1 MPAAFNYFPALAT
14 LLKTAESYRHIVICL
29 PDLVRPERCL
39 SEESEPA
46 ERELATLLRKELSCL
61 QFSGPNVLHNVLP
74 NAYLWLMPPASSAHL
89 YEYFSEPVQWQTEAV
104 AQAPEKPQKPWF
116 IPPASSK
123 PKHVVVVGAGIA
135 GAATA
140 RALAEHGVRVSVLEA
155 EKPAQAASGNRQ
167 GLLYAKIS
175 PHNTEQTELLL
186 CGYGH
191 TRRLLE
197 HLLPQQGSWGG
208 NGVLHLNH
216 NTAETQRNALL
227 GQQTHHTHL
236 YRNIDSEEAS
246 SLAGV
251 ALTQGGLFWPQ
262 GIWLNPPAFVN
273 ALLTHPNITLHTHAP
288 LQKARHAGKHW
299 QLTTQQTAIEADC
312 MVYCTGASSGQIRP
326 LNHLPLRF
334 IRGQTALAPTT
345 SLSENLLV
353 ALSGASYIAPA
364 WQGIHCYGA
373 TFIQHDN
380 SNEWREEEEQA
391 NQEMLHELHSE
402 LARNLLSDRHS
413 LQGHAAVR
421 CDSSDHLPL
430 VGALGDSEAM
440 RKVYA
445 KLALDRNY
453 RISTPCPY
461 LPNVYVNTAHGTRGL
476 ASAPI
481 CAESLAAEILGLPNP
496 LSRRIREALHPNR
509 FIVRAIVRG
518 GSQK

>member
-1 MPAAFNYFPALAT
+1 MPAAFNCFPS
-14 LLKTAESYRHIVICL
+14 LLQLLIAAESHRHVVICL
-29 PDLVRPERCL
+29 PDLSQPELCL
-39 SEESEPA
+39 SENPQEA
-46 ERELATLLRKELSCL
+46 ELRLARLLQEKLSCL
-61 QFSGPNVLHNVLP
+61 QFSGPNVLQNVLP
-74 NAYLWLMPPASSAHL
+74 SSHLWLLPPDVAPRL
-89 YEYFSEPVQWQTEAV
+89 DEYFDAPVEWQTEAV
-104 AQAPEKPQKPWF
+104 PQLPEKTQKPWF
-116 IPPASSK
+116 IPPPPPK
-123 PKHVVVVGAGIA
+123 PEHVAVIGAGIA

-140 RALAEHGVRVSVLEA
+140 RALAERGVKVSVLEA

-197 HLLPQQGSWGG
+197 QLLPEKCSWGG

-216 NTAETQRNALL
+216 NQAEIQRNTLL
-227 GQQTHHTHL
+227 GQHIHHAHL
-236 YRNIDSEEAS
+236 YRSVSAEEAS
-246 SLAGV
+246 SLAGI
-251 ALTQGGLFWPQ
+251 ALTEGGLFWPQ
-262 GIWLNPPAFVN
+262 GVWLSPPAFIN
-273 ALLTHPNITLHTHAP
+273 ALLAHPNITVYSHCP
-288 LQKARHAGKHW
+288 LQNAHHNGKHW
-299 QLTTQQTAIEADC
+299 QLTAPHSTIEADC
-312 MVYCTGASSGQIRP
+312 IIYCTGASGSRMPP
-326 LNHLPLRF
+326 LDSLPLRL
-334 IRGQTALAPTT
+334 IRGQTALAPATC
-345 SLSENLLV
+345 LSENLRT
-353 ALSGASYIAPA
+353 ALSGAGYIAPA
-364 WQGIHCYGA
+364 WQGVHCYGA

-380 SNEWREEEEQA
+380 SSEWREAEEQA
-391 NQEMLHELHSE
+391 NQAMLRELHPR
-402 LARNLLSDRHS
+402 LADSLLSDRHS

-453 RISTPCPY
+453 RIHTPCPY

-476 ASAPI
+476 ASAPV

-496 LSRRIREALHPNR
+496 LSRRIRESLHPNR
-509 FIVRAIVRG
+509 FIVRAIVRS